1 MKKIVAFGASSS
13 LNSINK
19 DLATYTASQVPDS
32 ASIVVNLI
40 DFEMPIYSTD
50 KEKEN
55 GIPDLAYK
63 FKDILKNADGIVISF
78 AEHNGV
84 YTAAFKNIF
93 DWISRIEKVVWY
105 NKPMFLLAT
114 SNGDR
119 GAISVLEIAHSRIS
133 RGNPYEIP
141 VFSLPNFNKNFHIE
155 KGILDEELDIK
166 FRESFKPRRG
176 RVNCSLNDNGKW
188 RWFGVQFIIRPS

>member
-19 DLATYTASQVPDS
+19 DLATYTASLVPDS

-40 DFEMPIYSTD
+40 DFEMPIYSID

-105 NKPMFLLAT
+105 NKPMFLLST

-119 GAISVLEIAHSRIS
+119 GAKTVLQIAYNRMSF
-133 RGNPYEIP
+133 GNPHKIP
-141 VFSLPNFNKNFHIE
+141 TFSLPNFKKNFD
-155 KGILDEELDIK
+155 KNNGILDID
-166 FRESFKPRRG
+166 
-176 RVNCSLNDNGKW
+176 LNDEFQNALK
-188 RWFGVQFIIRPS
+188 VFISNL

>member
-1 MKKIVAFGASSS
+1 MLKIKPNKKNIGAE
-13 LNSINK
+13 
-19 DLATYTASQVPDS
+19 
-32 ASIVVNLI
+32 IVVNL
-40 DFEMPIYSTD
+40 
-50 KEKEN
+50 KEITN
-55 GIPDLAYK
+55 
-63 FKDILKNADGIVISF
+63 KDILKNADGIVISF

-119 GAISVLEIAHSRIS
+119 GAITVLEIAHSRIS

-155 KGILDEELDIK
+155 KAILDEKLDIK
-166 FRESFKPRRG
+166 FSGKKKEK
-176 RVNCSLNDNGKW
+176 LN
-188 RWFGVQFIIRPS
+188 